1 MGDEA
6 YRKSVTTIQV
16 KKETKDF
23 LRILTT
29 HSGETGYEALLT
41 KQIIPILQ
49 KEAGSRDP
57 VKIGKWLN
65 QRRLE
70 TLPADSK

>member
-16 KKETKDF
+16 KKETKEY
-23 LRILTT
+23 LHIVTA

-41 KQIIPILQ
+41 KQIIPMLQ
-49 KEAGSRDP
+49 KKAGSEDP
-57 VKIGKWLN
+57 VVVGKWLS
-65 QRRLE
+65 QHRQK
-70 TLPADSK
+70 TPPVPPK